1 MCPLVRRLPTRRPW
15 RCRTRTTPETRRYV
29 AIRMGWRCRPF
40 AVSASWEIS
49 WTWWCWPDG
58 TWRASRTSTWGV
70 NICVRLIMSWPSGC
84 VQRDSTCLCE
94 ISDYHSGASDDM
106 SRLGC
111 RCVSSYRRVEASWC
125 RRFEGGPGRGLVYR
139 GLWKLNDGRV

>member
-1 MCPLVRRLPTRRPW
+1 
-15 RCRTRTTPETRRYV
+15 
-29 AIRMGWRCRPF
+29 
-40 AVSASWEIS
+40 
-49 WTWWCWPDG
+49 
-58 TWRASRTSTWGV
+58 
-70 NICVRLIMSWPSGC
+70 MSWPSGC

-139 GLWKLNDGRV
+139 GL